1 MIVVD
6 TSVFIDLFFE
16 YCPERTQLSEE
27 FFKTIEGTPIFEPEF
42 FKIELASQ
50 LVRRMRKEEA
60 ISTAEQT
67 FKQLNFIL
75 TPEVFELAF
84 IIAIET
90 GCRAAD
96 SFYIAAAKTTGSI
109 LVSSDRLQVES
120 AKKFGIKAFYLLE
133 GAEVLE
139 RIKKAMEVE

>member
-16 YCPERTQLSEE
+16 YRPDRTQLSEE
-27 FFKTIEGTPIFEPEF
+27 LFGIIKGKPIFEPDL

-50 LVRRMRKEEA
+50 LVRRMRREEA
-60 ISTAEQT
+60 MTTAEET
-67 FKQLNFIL
+67 FKQLNFIAL
-75 TPEVFELAF
+75 SDIFELAF
-84 IIAIET
+84 LIAIET

-109 LVSSDRLQVES
+109 LVSSDRAQVES
-120 AKKFGIKAFYLLE
+120 AKKFGINAFYLLDE
-133 GAEVLE
+133 ADVLG
-139 RIKKAMEVE
+139 RIKKEMEGR